1 MGNWILDQ
9 LLSALGAAW
18 AGLLGAVGLVLP
30 GFTEIAFLPPASWL
44 VLGLAGAFLFLWGW
58 FRSPV
63 IAAITVGSIGLW
75 FVFRG
80 RGPQLKKY
88 AVGLQASTPPT
99 PRPTLLQ
106 RLRERLKR

>member
-30 GFTEIAFLPPASWL
+30 GFTQIASLPPASWL

-80 RGPQLKKY
+80 RGVDSAPQ
-88 AVGLQASTPPT
+88 GPGQAATPRPAQ
-99 PRPTLLQ
+99 RPTLLE